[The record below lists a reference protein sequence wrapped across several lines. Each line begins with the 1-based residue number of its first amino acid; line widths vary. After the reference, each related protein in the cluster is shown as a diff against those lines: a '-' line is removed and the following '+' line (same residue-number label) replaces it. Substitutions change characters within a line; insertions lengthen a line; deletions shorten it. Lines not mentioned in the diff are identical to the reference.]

1 MPSPAESRNRTR
13 AAIVT
18 GVSRG
23 LGESLAASLLRRGFT
38 VLGAG
43 RANSAHLTA
52 GRYRFVRV
60 DLGDTTRIGALLSP
74 AFRTLADEHPAS
86 VCLINNAALASPV
99 GVLGT
104 LEEAEAANSLAV
116 NLAAPLALAN
126 LFCRVF
132 GRDGPARRIINV
144 SSGAAQRALPGE
156 ALYCVAKAGLEM
168 LTAALAAEQQGP
180 DFQAINVRPGIMDT
194 EMQRFSRSQSPDVLP
209 CVDMFVEFH
218 TQGRLVPP
226 DTVAEKIVDKL
237 VLGEVENGRT
247 YAYQEL

>member
-1 MPSPAESRNRTR
+1 MR

-23 LGESLAASLLRRGFT
+23 LGESLAETLLQRGFT

-43 RANSAHLTA
+43 RANSARLT
-52 GRYRFVRV
+52 GDRYRFVRI
-60 DLGDTTRIGALLSP
+60 DLGDTTHIDAVLAPSFRALAGEKP
-74 AFRTLADEHPAS
+74 VS
-86 VCLINNAALASPV
+86 VCLINNAALARPV

-104 LEEAEAANSLAV
+104 LDDADAATSLAV
-116 NLAAPLALAN
+116 NLAAPIALAN

-156 ALYCVAKAGLEM
+156 AMYCVAKAGLEM

-180 DFQAINVRPGIMDT
+180 DFQSISVRPGIIDT
-194 EMQRFSRSQSPDVLP
+194 GMQALARSQSREALP

-218 TQGRLVPP
+218 GQGQLVPP
-226 DTVAEKIVDKL
+226 DVVAAKIVDRL
-237 VLGEVENGRT
+237 VLGQVDNGRT
-247 YAYQEL
+247 YSYQEL